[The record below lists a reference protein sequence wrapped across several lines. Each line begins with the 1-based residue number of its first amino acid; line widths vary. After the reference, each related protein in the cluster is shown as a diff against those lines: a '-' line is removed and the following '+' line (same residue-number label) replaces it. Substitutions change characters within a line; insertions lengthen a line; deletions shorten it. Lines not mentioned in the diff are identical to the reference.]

1 MKAMCLGASRVL
13 VNPVR
18 LLTSINKSLLLSLI
32 IVTGLLPQQLLAEDV
47 AGFIPGEF
55 TVSSGGAAKYNIPI
69 EVPPG
74 TASMQP
80 NLSLKYNSQAKNGLL
95 GVGWSLAGLSSIS
108 RCQATE
114 AQDGFNGGINLD
126 GDDRFCLDGRRLV
139 AINGAVG
146 VDGTEYR
153 TEIDSFAKIVSYGQS
168 GNGPAYWKVWTKS
181 GRIIEYGNTDD
192 SSLDAQANDSIL
204 RWSVNKIS
212 DVVGNYLTVTYSED
226 STVGEIRPERI
237 DYAANNSMG
246 TTPDLSVQFG
256 YEDRTDVIRK
266 YVAGSINTTSKRLA
280 SIKTYVNA
288 GLVKEYRLV
297 YEYGTATKRS
307 RIKDITECDDQN
319 CKPAT
324 TLSWQDRSINSFEGI
339 SHTNDYGENFE
350 ADPAKAEPT
359 QFGIGDYNGDGV
371 ADLFRLY
378 VYEQW
383 LTTYLTKHDGTFE
396 AAVAQ
401 QTPKDYRFSRSLAPA
416 GDFNGDGVADFYLY
430 NYEALNVFLSGVDG
444 TFESRVKYVPGTHFD
459 RYFQT
464 TLDINGDGFSDVVG
478 MKVQLVSGKWK
489 PVNSIVT
496 HISKGDGTFD
506 NVLHSISTSIGG
518 FVWNRSDHAYYKK
531 LVPGDFN
538 GDGRMDFVTFSGG
551 GDRLLVFISKGDGTY
566 GEIQTTTKKSY
577 RSFGHVGRII
587 HIYPGDFNGDGVTDL
602 LGVASNSSGLLTFFG
617 KGDGTFD
624 EIFMP
629 YTDLSLC
636 DSTRIVVDVNGD
648 GRSDML
654 CQGKVIMNTYL
665 SSYQDNPEDKTFIS
679 KGDGT
684 YTTYKNLL
692 GSGVALD
699 LAGDFN
705 GDGQGDILS
714 IANLIGSTNKK
725 NGYYKTALSDTT
737 QSIPDLLISITDGLG
752 DKTQITY
759 KPLTDNSIYTKG
771 TDAGPSG
778 TEKDL
783 QVAAY
788 VVAQVDSDDGIGGQN
803 STTYKYGG
811 LKANFKGRGSLGFAW
826 REETDQQT
834 GIVQRTE
841 YRQDFPYIG
850 RMARTEVRHSDGTLL
865 SEATPTLAE
874 IITHDPA
881 SGPDVHFPY
890 ISQLIEKKYELNNGE
905 LVSTITT
912 SKTYDDYGNPTQ
924 IGVVVAGAPWD
935 ENKTTVNSYS
945 NDESSWQ
952 IGKITQTTVTYS
964 NLQGTE
970 VRSATYAYYGNGLLK
985 QEIIE
990 PNDTELRQQTDY
1002 DYDGFGNQSVVT
1014 LSGADVESRT
1024 STTVYDSR
1032 GRYPVSLTNALG
1044 HSETYTYDAGFGVM
1058 TSLTG
1063 PNSLTT
1069 SWDYDGF
1076 GNKIREDRADGTW
1089 TTITLG
1095 QCGVT
1100 ACPEDAPQGTSLYTT
1115 TESAGSPPEVVF
1127 YDKKNRE
1134 IRKVSTGFDGT
1145 LAYEDIEYNALG
1157 QISGSSQPYYKG
1169 EARYWIRY
1177 AYDDVN
1183 RMISKANPTKSEPD
1197 PDPVNGANTTSFS
1210 YNGLTVTETNSLNQT
1225 TIRLR
1230 DQVDNLYKVTD
1241 NDGNVTTYLHSPTG
1255 NLLSTTDPA
1264 GNQVTIGYNARGWKT
1279 SMNDPDMGA
1288 RSYQYN
1294 VYGELVAQTDAKDQT
1309 ISMVYDKLGRMV
1321 QRTETKAPAV
1331 SSTAPSAPVLSI
1343 MVQGAMAPEITTW
1356 TYDTAENGIGRLAQV
1371 AAPEGYIQTIT
1382 YDSLGRAKT
1391 TSSTIDSKT
1400 FSIST
1405 DYDEFGRVLRTTRPE
1420 NFIVENSYNA
1430 QGYLNAVY
1438 SPTAQIGDY
1447 DASHIRFLLDT
1458 AINDAETALTKAQEV
1473 ADAALYYQ
1481 QKSEE
1486 YLLLSGTPELDADLE
1501 TKLQSIAAELDAASD
1516 ILNTQADSYLDLAEQ
1531 LTEVAEQLYARK
1543 QTLLQRYAYS
1553 GENGNISHYQSMV
1566 NDSGN
1571 VYFWRAKSRD
1581 AAGRLTSNIVGNG
1594 LETQDIYNQA
1604 TGQLTDIISGFGYAA
1619 PIRKLGYEYDS
1630 LNNVTSRVDQV
1641 QGLSESFEY
1650 DTLNRL
1656 TRSSVSG
1663 TIFDVGYDYNIDYG
1677 YDVTGNLTYKSDVGN
1692 YTYGSQSRTNGNA
1705 GPHALLSAGADHTGY
1720 QYDLNGNMLQGGG
1733 RSIAWSIFDKP
1744 IKFSKNGSVKAS
1756 FKYGPERFRYL
1767 KVTPESRTYYLG
1779 KAYERIESK
1788 LAPAGPG
1795 KVEHKYFIY
1804 ADGQLVGIH
1813 VKAVDSG
1820 DTLPDETRY
1829 LHRDSLGS
1837 IDTITDGQGRIIDR
1851 MSYNPFGSRRGGDW
1865 RVNTGEPLVPVLTN
1879 RGFTGHEHVDEMDLI
1894 HMNGRV
1900 YDPELG
1906 RFISADPLI
1915 QFPYDPQSYN
1925 RYSYVLNNPL
1935 KYTDPSGYS
1944 VAGDCDP
1951 MVWDPLDDNIWGTL
1965 LGGFFDSGSSLG
1977 IGSSDSLG
1985 FGLENNYVDENGLR
1999 RHASFTGTVR
2009 IVEKYVSSPG
2019 SDSSTN
2025 SNIGSSGN
2033 NNKHTGNANK
2043 HTGIGGYGYLGVAG
2057 ESGSWSSMAHNA
2069 LDAAGWVPGFGSIA
2083 SVVDSAIYAYEGD
2096 WVTAGFVFAGV
2107 LGPAGKAFGKF
2118 GRVAKSGNLGAYF
2131 PKRTLPTD
2139 KRGVPIPDSP
2149 YPHSQLGRS
2158 KPKYGSEP
2166 QAREWGYGSNGN
2178 LQPQRDID
2186 FTDHGFPSAHP
2197 HVPHQHKLTPN
2208 NPKLAPKGGYQREK
2222 GGGRPL

>member
-1 MKAMCLGASRVL
+1 MKAMYLSASRVL
-13 VNPVR
+13 VNHAR
-18 LLTSINKSLLLSLI
+18 RLTSINKSLLLSLI
-32 IVTGLLPQQLLAEDV
+32 FIVGLLPQQIRAEDV

-55 TVSSGGAAKYNIPI
+55 TVSSGGAAKYNIPV

-80 NLSLKYNSQAKNGLL
+80 NLSLKYNSQGKNGLL

-114 AQDGFNGGINLD
+114 AQDDFNGGIKLD

-139 AINGAVG
+139 AINGTVG
-146 VDGTEYR
+146 ADGTEYR
-153 TEIDSFAKIVSYGQS
+153 TEIDSFAKIISYGQTGS
-168 GNGPAYWKVWTKS
+168 GPAYWKVWTKS
-181 GRIIEYGNTDD
+181 GRIIEYGNTED
-192 SSLDAQANDSIL
+192 SALEAQGNDSVL
-204 RWSVNKIS
+204 RWSVNKTS
-212 DVVGNYLTVTYSED
+212 DVVGNYLMVTYSED
-226 STVGEIRPERI
+226 ATVGEIRPDRI
-237 DYAANNSMG
+237 DYAANDSMG
-246 TTPDLSVQFG
+246 TTPDLSVQFS
-256 YEDRTDVIRK
+256 YEDRVDVISR
-266 YVAGSINTTSKRLA
+266 YVSGSKITTSKRLA
-280 SIKTYVNA
+280 SVKTYVNA
-288 GLVKEYRLV
+288 GLVKEYRLT
-297 YEYGTATKRS
+297 YEYGTATHRS
-307 RIKDITECDDQN
+307 RINNITECDSQN

-324 TLSWQDRSINSFEGI
+324 TLSWQDRTIKPFHKV
-339 SHTNDYGENFE
+339 SHTSDLGLSEYEIPYITFSTGDVDGDGITDLVRHEKANGWYRVYLTKHNGTFSAKPKVKIPYTEWEGVAGDANSDGL
-350 ADPAKAEPT
+350 ADFITRSGTKNVIYLSRGNGTFAKNSTHPYQYSSSRGCSGDINGDGQSDDVGT
-359 QFGIGDYNGDGV
+359 RLDKSGSKWSFKNQFVTSISKTNGSKNEIIYSVKTAIGGYAWATYKNNSISKWLICGDYNGDGMDDV
-371 ADLFRLY
+371 A
-378 VYEQW
+378 
-383 LTTYLTKHDGTFE
+383 
-396 AAVAQ
+396 
-401 QTPKDYRFSRSLAPA
+401 
-416 GDFNGDGVADFYLY
+416 
-430 NYEALNVFLSGVDG
+430 
-444 TFESRVKYVPGTHFD
+444 
-459 RYFQT
+459 
-464 TLDINGDGFSDVVG
+464 
-478 MKVQLVSGKWK
+478 
-489 PVNSIVT
+489 
-496 HISKGDGTFD
+496 
-506 NVLHSISTSIGG
+506 
-518 FVWNRSDHAYYKK
+518 
-531 LVPGDFN
+531 
-538 GDGRMDFVTFSGG
+538 TFSGN
-551 GDRLLVFISKGDGTY
+551 GDRILLFISNGDGTY
-566 GEIQTTTKKSY
+566 YEKLYWTNKSFSSFNHSHYYGKSY
-577 RSFGHVGRII
+577 QTPL
-587 HIYPGDFNGDGVTDL
+587 IYPGDFNGDGITDL
-602 LGVASNSSGLLTFFG
+602 FGFASDDSGRITFFG
-617 KGDGTFD
+617 KGDGTFEEVFD
-624 EIFMP
+624 P
-629 YTDLSLC
+629 YNDPDLRCYYARLYEV
-636 DSTRIVVDVNGD
+636 IVHDINGD
-648 GRSDML
+648 GSSD
-654 CQGKVIMNTYL
+654 VIYQKINKNNNT
-665 SSYQDNPEDKTFIS
+665 PEKDKTLVS

-684 YTTYKNLL
+684 YDLYSALIGN
-692 GSGVALD
+692 GVKFHWT
-699 LAGDFN
+699 GDFN
-705 GDGQGDILS
+705 GDGQGDIVSAHSLW
-714 IANLIGSTNKK
+714 NVY
-725 NGYYKTALSDTT
+725 NGKYKTALSDTT
-737 QSIPDLLISITDGLG
+737 QSKPDLLISITDGLG
-752 DKTQITY
+752 DKTQINY
-759 KPLTDNSIYTKG
+759 KPLTDDSIYTKG
-771 TDAGPSG
+771 TDAGPLG
-778 TEKDL
+778 TERDL

-803 STTYKYGG
+803 STTYTYGG
-811 LKANFKGRGSLGFAW
+811 LKANLKGRGSLGFAW
-826 REETDQQT
+826 RQETNQQT

-841 YRQDFPYIG
+841 YRQDFPYVG
-850 RMARTEVRHSDGTLL
+850 RLFRAEIRHSDGTLL
-865 SEATPTLAE
+865 SEATSTLAE

-890 ISQLIEKKYELNNGE
+890 ISQLIEKKYELNNGS
-905 LVSTITT
+905 LISTTTT
-912 SKTYDDYGNPTQ
+912 STTYDDYGNPTQ
-924 IGVVVAGAPWD
+924 VDVVVSGDPGD
-935 ENKTTVNSYS
+935 VSKSTVNTYV
-945 NDESSWQ
+945 NNEIDWH
-952 IGKITQTTVTYS
+952 IGNLTHTTATYS
-964 NLQGTE
+964 NSQGTE
-970 VRSATYAYYGNGLLK
+970 VRSATYAYNGNGLLM

-990 PNDTELRQQTDY
+990 PNNIELRQQTDY
-1002 DYDGFGNQSVVT
+1002 EYDGFGNQTLVT
-1014 LSGADVESRT
+1014 LSGEGVEPRT
-1024 STTVYDSR
+1024 TTTVYDDQ

-1044 HSETYTYDAGFGVM
+1044 HSETYTYDSGFGVM

-1089 TTITLG
+1089 TTITLD
-1095 QCGVT
+1095 QCGIT
-1100 ACPEDAPQGTSLYTT
+1100 ACSEDAPQGTSLYTT
-1115 TESAGSPPEVVF
+1115 TQSAGSTPEVVF

-1157 QISGSSQPYYKG
+1157 QVSGSSQPYYKG

-1183 RMISKANPTKSEPD
+1183 RVISRANPTKSEPD

-1279 SMNDPDMGA
+1279 SMNDPDMGV

-1294 VYGELVAQTDAKDQT
+1294 VYGELVTQIDAKDQA

-1321 QRTETKAPAV
+1321 QRTETKAPAA
-1331 SSTAPSAPVLSI
+1331 SSSGPSAPVLSI

-1356 TYDTAENGIGRLAQV
+1356 TYDTAANGIGKLAQV
-1371 AAPEGYIQTIT
+1371 DAPEGYQQTIT
-1382 YDSLGRAKT
+1382 YDNLGRAST
-1391 TSSTIDSKT
+1391 TSSTINSKT
-1400 FSIST
+1400 FSLST

-1430 QGYLNAVY
+1430 QGYLSAVF

-1481 QKSEE
+1481 QKAEE
-1486 YLLLSGTPELDADLE
+1486 YLQLSGTPELDADLE
-1501 TKLQSIAAELDAASD
+1501 AQLQSIAAELDAASD
-1516 ILNTQADSYLDLAEQ
+1516 ILNTQADSYLKLAEQ

-1543 QTLLQRYAYS
+1543 QTMLQRYAYS

-1604 TGQLTDIISGFGYAA
+1604 TGQLTDITSGFGYAA
-1619 PIRKLGYEYDS
+1619 PIRDLGYEYDS
-1630 LNNVTSRVDQV
+1630 LNNVTSRVDRV

-1663 TIFDVGYDYNIDYG
+1663 NILGVDYDYNIDYS

-1692 YTYGSQSRTNGNA
+1692 YTYGSQNRTNGNA

-1720 QYDLNGNMLQGGG
+1720 QYDLNGNMVQGGG

-1744 IKFSKNGSVKAS
+1744 AQFSKNGSVKAS

-1788 LAPAGPG
+1788 LNPASTG

-1879 RGFTGHEHVDEMDLI
+1879 RGFTGHEHVDEMNLI

-1906 RFISADPLI
+1906 RFISADPLV

-1935 KYTDPSGYS
+1935 KYTDPTGYS
-1944 VAGDCDP
+1944 PTVEEMEKEQEIEESSYLGLSFAIERSSSFDPGYGAGSGEVGGYNAREDIPVAHMD
-1951 MVWDPLDDNIWGTL
+1951 
-1965 LGGFFDSGSSLG
+1965 LGE
-1977 IGSSDSLG
+1977 I
-1985 FGLENNYVDENGLR
+1985 EVIAYRNEVAE
-1999 RHASFTGTVR
+1999 V
-2009 IVEKYVSSPG
+2009 
-2019 SDSSTN
+2019 DSS
-2025 SNIGSSGN
+2025 SYSEV
-2033 NNKHTGNANK
+2033 
-2043 HTGIGGYGYLGVAG
+2043 GGGD
-2057 ESGSWSSMAHNA
+2057 WSEMAHDA
-2069 LDAAGWVPGFGSIA
+2069 LDAMGWAPPPVGNAAAVI
-2083 SVVDSAIYAYEGD
+2083 DSAIYALDGD

-2107 LGPAGKAFGKF
+2107 LGPAGKALGKF
-2118 GRVAKSGNLGAYF
+2118 GKILKPSLSAHKKALNKVHMEVGKLPKGKPGKFGSPQAGDHKKGYRLDPPHDSVAKGTPESKYHINWWDYTGG
-2131 PKRTLPTD
+2131 
-2139 KRGVPIPDSP
+2139 KRGKG
-2149 YPHSQLGRS
+2149 GRS
-2158 KPKYGSEP
+2158 GAIPIE
-2166 QAREWGYGSNGN
+2166 
-2178 LQPQRDID
+2178 D
-2186 FTDHGFPSAHP
+2186 
-2197 HVPHQHKLTPN
+2197 
-2208 NPKLAPKGGYQREK
+2208 
-2222 GGGRPL
+2222 